1 MKINRSVERS
11 MEILKF
17 ISSRNEGVTLKEIIS
32 ELDIPK
38 SSAFDIVQTLIY
50 TDMINVIEGVQNRY
64 VIGLETFRI
73 GLSYE
78 KDMLKIAQKYLKQL
92 SEKLNKTVFLGILK
106 DGEVIYLDKRE
117 PSSPIVTTATLGSR
131 NPVHCTAL
139 GKVMLFGLSEEKI
152 KKILKEKGMASKTER
167 TITDPDKFLDHLR
180 LWRKKGYALDDREIE
195 DNQLCMSAP
204 IYDASGKIVAAISA
218 SGFYNPN
225 ENLEKS
231 SEILKEIT
239 QKISKELGYSTIL

>member
-11 MEILKF
+11 VEILKL
-17 ISSRNEGVTLKEIIS
+17 ISSKNEGATLKEIM
-32 ELDIPK
+32 LDLEIPK
-38 SSAFDIVQTLIY
+38 SSAFDIVQTLIHL
-50 TDMINVIEGVQNRY
+50 DMINVIEGVQNRY

-78 KDMLKIAQKYLKQL
+78 KDMLKISQKYLKEL
-92 SEKLNKTVFLGILK
+92 AEKLNKTVFLGILK

-139 GKVMLFGLSEEKI
+139 GKVMVFELSEEKI
-152 KKILKEKGMASKTER
+152 RKILKEKGMAKNTER
-167 TITDPDKFLDHLR
+167 TITDPDKYIEHIEFWKR
-180 LWRKKGYALDDREIE
+180 KGYALDDREIE
-195 DNQLCMSAP
+195 DNQLCISSP
-204 IYDASGKIVAAISA
+204 IRDASGKIVAAISA

-225 ENLEKS
+225 EDLENS
-231 SEILKEIT
+231 SKILKEIT
-239 QKISKELGYSTIL
+239 QKISKELGYSI

>member
-1 MKINRSVERS
+1 MKVNRSVERS
-11 MEILKF
+11 VEILRF
-17 ISSRNEGVTLKEIIS
+17 ISSRNEGVNLKEIIA
-32 ELDIPK
+32 ELGIPK
-38 SSAFDIVQTLIY
+38 SSAFDILQTLIQM
-50 TDMINVIEGVQNRY
+50 DMINMIVGVQNRY

-117 PSSPIVTTATLGSR
+117 PISPIITTATLGSR

-139 GKVMLFGLSEEKI
+139 GKVMLFGYSEEKI
-152 KKILKEKGMASKTER
+152 RKILSEKGMQPKTVR
-167 TITDPDKFLDHLR
+167 TITDPDKFIEHIE
-180 LWRKKGYALDDREIE
+180 LWKKRGYALDDREIE

-218 SGFYNPN
+218 SGFYSPN
-225 ENLEKS
+225 EDLEES
-231 SEILKEIT
+231 SIFLKEIT
-239 QKISKELGYSTIL
+239 QKISKELGYSTF